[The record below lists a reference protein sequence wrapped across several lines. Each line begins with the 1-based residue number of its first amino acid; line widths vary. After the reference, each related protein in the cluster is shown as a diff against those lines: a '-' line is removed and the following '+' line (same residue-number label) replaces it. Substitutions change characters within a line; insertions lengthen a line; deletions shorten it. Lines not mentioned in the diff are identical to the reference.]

1 MSSAI
6 EFGAEARKL
15 TIKRVSNE
23 SHASSKD
30 FLEKVR
36 IFQFAQAKKMLAS
49 NPQLKESLIAL
60 KVCDR
65 FLEEKVARY
74 CSSDSQLAVIMED
87 DEEDSSSHIDE
98 AAPINKQQILL
109 DLVKIGNF
117 FCESGLNTNYCQLC
131 LAGALLQLDER
142 ASLKEYLQTM
152 TCYQNPHMRS
162 PLMEL
167 DFMKAAYEFTPAYLQ
182 FFKPLAEE
190 VEKFLKSEE
199 ASNISFSENYTRV

>member
-6 EFGAEARKL
+6 EFGAEGRKVYFQ
-15 TIKRVSNE
+15 RVSNE
-23 SHASSKD
+23 CHASPKD

-36 IFQFAQAKKMLAS
+36 LFQFAQAKDCLVR

-65 FLEEKVARY
+65 FLEEKVVRY
-74 CSSDSQLAVIMED
+74 CSSGSQLAVIMED
-87 DEEDSSSHIDE
+87 DEEDSCSHVDE

-117 FCESGLNTNYCQLC
+117 FCELDLNTNYCQLS

-142 ASLKEYLQTM
+142 ASLKECLQTM
-152 TCYQNPHMRS
+152 TRYQNPHMRS

-167 DFMKAAYEFTPAYLQ
+167 DFMKAVHEFAPAYLQ

-190 VEKFLKSEE
+190 VERFVRSEE
-199 ASNISFSENYTRV
+199 VPNISFSENQNRV

>member
-6 EFGAEARKL
+6 EFGANARKL
-15 TIKRVSNE
+15 TIERVSNG
-23 SHASSKD
+23 SYSSPKE

-36 IFQFAQAKKMLAS
+36 LFQFAQAKEMLAS

-65 FLEEKVARY
+65 FLEEQVARY
-74 CSSDSQLAVIMED
+74 CSSGSQLAVIMED
-87 DEEDSSSHIDE
+87 DEEDSCSHIDE

-117 FCESGLNTNYCQLC
+117 FCESGLNTNYCQLS

-142 ASLKEYLQTM
+142 ASLIECLQTM
-152 TCYQNPHMRS
+152 TRYQNPHVRS
-162 PLMEL
+162 PLLEL
-167 DFMKAAYEFTPAYLQ
+167 EFMKAAHEFTPAYLQ

-190 VEKFLKSEE
+190 VERFVRSEE
-199 ASNISFSENYTRV
+199 APNISFSENLNRV

>member
-152 TCYQNPHMRS
+152 TRYQNPHMRS